1 MNQTVRLERL
11 ASRTSDLG
19 SFELPR
25 GEVPEMAN
33 PPDKKPELFGL
44 RSGTVGF
51 DAR

>member
-1 MNQTVRLERL
+1 VTLVR
-11 ASRTSDLG
+11 SNS
-19 SFELPR
+19 PR